1 MTLADHISAE
11 ATIAYSLVAVPCIG
25 ALIGLA
31 IAGISDLYARRK
43 AARVRAAKW
52 KGVVS

>member
-1 MTLADHISAE
+1 MTDWTSPSATLAL
-11 ATIAYSLVAVPCIG
+11 SLITPCIG
-25 ALIGLA
+25 ALISLA

-52 KGVVS
+52 KGVVSR